1 MKGRLFFLLIFLCV
15 TATMQGT
22 SNPDKAFGHAALEE
36 VNTRAWRQG
45 KMIVID
51 FTAEWCLPCQMM
63 EEHTFSSPGIIEIL
77 NQEFVAVQYDIQ
89 SFDGVAL
96 KSEYSIKSLPT
107 LLVLHPD
114 GTELKRLQG
123 AMSATELLSELKSV
137 LSTHRIEKQE
147 HYGLERPPLRP
158 KEQETPLTIGSSH
171 VIQLGLFSDREN
183 AHQMMLKMPVDSR
196 IVSKEKEGHTY
207 WALVSKQ
214 SGTAAEMK
222 ALKIKLD
229 KQGISCFLIQG
240 PS

>member
-1 MKGRLFFLLIFLCV
+1 MTGRFFLLLILIS
-15 TATMQGT
+15 AAGTMQGT
-22 SNPDKAFGHAALEE
+22 SKPDKAFGHEALEE

-45 KMIVID
+45 RMIVID
-51 FTAEWCLPCQMM
+51 FTAEWCLPCKMM

-77 NQEFVAVQYDIQ
+77 NQEFIAVQYDIQ

-123 AMSATELLSELKSV
+123 AMSATELLSELRSV

-147 HYGLERPPLRP
+147 HYGLKRPPLKP
-158 KEQETPLTIGSSH
+158 KEQKTPHTAAPLH
-171 VIQLGLFSDREN
+171 VIQMGLFSDREN
-183 AHQMMLKMPVDSR
+183 AHQMMSQMPVASR

-207 WALVSKQ
+207 WALISKQ
-214 SGTAAEMK
+214 IGTAVEMK

-229 KQGISCFLIQG
+229 KQGIPCFLIQC
-240 PS
+240 PT